1 MSSEEENKALARHFL
16 ERTWQEGDLDAI
28 DEMLAPDFVDHS
40 LLPGAIAPI
49 KTSRASFRE
58 RLMSSSKQYRDAA
71 TARRGLAAS
80 SLVLSINAPECDII
94 WVYML

>member
-16 ERTWQEGDLDAI
+16 ERAWKEGDLDAI

-49 KTSRASFRE
+49 KTSRGSFTE
-58 RLMSSSKQYRDAA
+58 RLMSSSKQNRDAV
-71 TARRGLAAS
+71 TARCGLAAS
-80 SLVLSINAPECDII
+80 SLVPSINAPKCDII
-94 WVYML
+94 WVYMH